1 MSPARFAGGYSGSIH
16 APSPVDIE
24 KEAIMRSLATFTLVA
39 ALVAVPSS
47 AFSSGTESPEQTA
60 VRSAPV
66 IVKSLTDYPGRTREV
81 TELQKAEV
89 RSVLEKL
96 DGNTKFICTGARV
109 ADNPYRMNVA
119 VRMRAKLV
127 CEYAK
132 SLRPDLS
139 YWYQTKVTKHENFNG
154 RVIVVSK

>member
-1 MSPARFAGGYSGSIH
+1 ME
-16 APSPVDIE
+16 APTKLVLTSALILAMVALPVG
-24 KEAIMRSLATFTLVA
+24 AY
-39 ALVAVPSS
+39 
-47 AFSSGTESPEQTA
+47 SSGTDTPEVTA
-60 VRSAPV
+60 VSSAPV
-66 IVKSLTDYPGRTREV
+66 IVKSLTDYPGRVREV
-81 TELQKAEV
+81 AETQKAEI
-89 RSVLEKL
+89 RAVLERL

-109 ADNPYRMNVA
+109 ADNTYRMNLA

-139 YWYQTKVTKHENFNG
+139 YWYQTKITKHESFNG

>member
-1 MSPARFAGGYSGSIH
+1 MKSLL
-16 APSPVDIE
+16 
-24 KEAIMRSLATFTLVA
+24 SLALAV
-39 ALVAVPSS
+39 ALVAVPLS
-47 AFSSGTESPEQTA
+47 AGSTETERPETTQ
-60 VRSAPV
+60 VRTAPV
-66 IVKSLTDYPGRTREV
+66 IVKSLTDYPGRVREV
-81 TELQKAEV
+81 TETQKAEI
-89 RSVLEKL
+89 RAVLERL

-109 ADNPYRMNVA
+109 ADNPYRMNLA

-139 YWYQTKVTKHENFNG
+139 YWYQTKVTKHQSFNG

>member
-1 MSPARFAGGYSGSIH
+1 MKPLLSVA
-16 APSPVDIE
+16 
-24 KEAIMRSLATFTLVA
+24 LAA
-39 ALVAVPSS
+39 ALVAVPLS
-47 AFSSGTESPEQTA
+47 AGSTETERPETTQ
-60 VRSAPV
+60 VRTAPV
-66 IVKSLTDYPGRTREV
+66 IVKSLSDYPGRVREV
-81 TELQKAEV
+81 TETQKAEI
-89 RSVLEKL
+89 RAVLERL

-109 ADNPYRMNVA
+109 ADNPYRMNLA

-139 YWYQTKVTKHENFNG
+139 YWYQTKVTKHQSFNG

>member
-1 MSPARFAGGYSGSIH
+1 MKTITTIAF
-16 APSPVDIE
+16 
-24 KEAIMRSLATFTLVA
+24 VA
-39 ALVAVPSS
+39 ALLVPASS
-47 AFSSGTESPEQTA
+47 VTA
-60 VRSAPV
+60 VEIKTSEDSKVSTAPV
-66 IVKSLTDYPGRTREV
+66 VVKSLTDYPGRVRTV
-81 TELQKAEV
+81 TETQKAEIRAV
-89 RSVLEKL
+89 MERL

-109 ADNPYRMNVA
+109 ADNPYRMNIA

>member
-1 MSPARFAGGYSGSIH
+1 MRFVTTMA
-16 APSPVDIE
+16 
-24 KEAIMRSLATFTLVA
+24 LVT
-39 ALVAVPSS
+39 ALVAVPANAVSS
-47 AFSSGTESPEQTA
+47 ETMTTQDSPS
-60 VRSAPV
+60 VSATV

-81 TELQKAEV
+81 TETQKAEI
-89 RSVLEKL
+89 RAVLERL

-139 YWYQTKVTKHENFNG
+139 YWYQTKVTKHDNFNG

>member
-1 MSPARFAGGYSGSIH
+1 MKSALSMA
-16 APSPVDIE
+16 
-24 KEAIMRSLATFTLVA
+24 LAL
-39 ALVAVPSS
+39 ALVFVPMSAVSNE
-47 AFSSGTESPEQTA
+47 TEGPETTQVQT
-60 VRSAPV
+60 APV
-66 IVKSLTDYPGRTREV
+66 IVKSLTDYPGRAREV
-81 TELQKAEV
+81 TETQKAEI
-89 RSVLEKL
+89 RAVLERL

-109 ADNPYRMNVA
+109 ADNPYRMNLA

-139 YWYQTKVTKHENFNG
+139 YWYQTKVTKHQSFNG

>member
-1 MSPARFAGGYSGSIH
+1 
-16 APSPVDIE
+16 
-24 KEAIMRSLATFTLVA
+24 MRLVTTMA
-39 ALVAVPSS
+39 LVTALVAVPASAVSS
-47 AFSSGTESPEQTA
+47 ETMTTQESPE
-60 VRSAPV
+60 VSAPV

-81 TELQKAEV
+81 TETQKAEI
-89 RSVLEKL
+89 RAVLERL

-132 SLRPDLS
+132 SLD
-139 YWYQTKVTKHENFNG
+139 Q
-154 RVIVVSK
+154 I

>member
-1 MSPARFAGGYSGSIH
+1 
-16 APSPVDIE
+16 
-24 KEAIMRSLATFTLVA
+24 MRLVTTMA
-39 ALVAVPSS
+39 LVTALVAVPASAVSS
-47 AFSSGTESPEQTA
+47 ETMTTQESP
-60 VRSAPV
+60 VVSVPV

-81 TELQKAEV
+81 TETQKAEI
-89 RSVLEKL
+89 RAVLERL

-139 YWYQTKVTKHENFNG
+139 YWYQTKVTKHDNFNG

>member
-1 MSPARFAGGYSGSIH
+1 
-16 APSPVDIE
+16 
-24 KEAIMRSLATFTLVA
+24 MRLVTTMA
-39 ALVAVPSS
+39 LVTALVAVPASAVSS
-47 AFSSGTESPEQTA
+47 EIMTTQDSPS
-60 VRSAPV
+60 VSAPV

-81 TELQKAEV
+81 TETQKAEI
-89 RSVLEKL
+89 RAVLERL

-139 YWYQTKVTKHENFNG
+139 YWYQTKVTKHDNFNG

>member
-1 MSPARFAGGYSGSIH
+1 MKSLLSI
-16 APSPVDIE
+16 A
-24 KEAIMRSLATFTLVA
+24 LAAT
-39 ALVAVPSS
+39 LVAVPLS
-47 AFSSGTESPEQTA
+47 AASTETERPETTQ
-60 VRSAPV
+60 VRTAPV
-66 IVKSLTDYPGRTREV
+66 IVKSLTDYPGRVREV
-81 TELQKAEV
+81 TETQKAEI
-89 RSVLEKL
+89 RAVLERL

-109 ADNPYRMNVA
+109 ADNPYRMNLA

-139 YWYQTKVTKHENFNG
+139 YWYQTKVTKHQSFNG

>member
-1 MSPARFAGGYSGSIH
+1 MKSALSMA
-16 APSPVDIE
+16 
-24 KEAIMRSLATFTLVA
+24 LAL
-39 ALVAVPSS
+39 ALVFVPMSAVSNE
-47 AFSSGTESPEQTA
+47 TERPETTQ
-60 VRSAPV
+60 VRTAPV
-66 IVKSLTDYPGRTREV
+66 IVKSLTDYPGRVREV
-81 TELQKAEV
+81 TETQKAEI
-89 RSVLEKL
+89 RAVLERL

-109 ADNPYRMNVA
+109 ADNPYRMNLA

-139 YWYQTKVTKHENFNG
+139 YWYQTKVTKHQSFNG

>member
-1 MSPARFAGGYSGSIH
+1 MRFVTTMA
-16 APSPVDIE
+16 
-24 KEAIMRSLATFTLVA
+24 LVT
-39 ALVAVPSS
+39 ALVAVPASAVSS
-47 AFSSGTESPEQTA
+47 ETMTTQESP
-60 VRSAPV
+60 VVSVPV

-81 TELQKAEV
+81 TETQKAEI
-89 RSVLEKL
+89 RSVLERL

-139 YWYQTKVTKHENFNG
+139 YWYQTKVTKHDNFNG

>member
-1 MSPARFAGGYSGSIH
+1 MKPLLSVA
-16 APSPVDIE
+16 
-24 KEAIMRSLATFTLVA
+24 LAA
-39 ALVAVPSS
+39 ALVAVPLS
-47 AFSSGTESPEQTA
+47 AGSTETERPEVTQART
-60 VRSAPV
+60 APV
-66 IVKSLTDYPGRTREV
+66 IVKSLTDYPGRVREV
-81 TELQKAEV
+81 TETQKAEI
-89 RSVLEKL
+89 RAVLERL

-109 ADNPYRMNVA
+109 ADNPYRMNLA

-139 YWYQTKVTKHENFNG
+139 YWYQTKITKHQSFNG

>member
-1 MSPARFAGGYSGSIH
+1 
-16 APSPVDIE
+16 
-24 KEAIMRSLATFTLVA
+24 MRSVVTAALVA
-39 ALVAVPSS
+39 TLVAVPSNG
-47 AFSSGTESPEQTA
+47 FPNETESNEVSA
-60 VRSAPV
+60 ARSAPV
-66 IVKSLTDYPGRTREV
+66 IVKSLSDYPGRGRAV
-81 TELQKAEV
+81 TETQKAEI
-89 RSVLEKL
+89 RSVLEQL

-109 ADNPYRMNVA
+109 VDNPYRMNVA

-139 YWYQTKVTKHENFNG
+139 YWYQTKLTEHENFNG

>member
-1 MSPARFAGGYSGSIH
+1 MKSLLSI
-16 APSPVDIE
+16 A
-24 KEAIMRSLATFTLVA
+24 LAA
-39 ALVAVPSS
+39 ALVAVPLS
-47 AFSSGTESPEQTA
+47 AASRETERPETTQ
-60 VRSAPV
+60 VRTAPV
-66 IVKSLTDYPGRTREV
+66 IVKSLTDYPGRVREV
-81 TELQKAEV
+81 TETQKAEI
-89 RSVLEKL
+89 REVLEKL

-109 ADNPYRMNVA
+109 ADNPYRMNLA

-139 YWYQTKVTKHENFNG
+139 YWYQTKVTKHQSFNG

>member
-1 MSPARFAGGYSGSIH
+1 MKSLLSI
-16 APSPVDIE
+16 A
-24 KEAIMRSLATFTLVA
+24 LAAV
-39 ALVAVPSS
+39 LVAVPLS
-47 AFSSGTESPEQTA
+47 ATSTETQKPETTE
-60 VRSAPV
+60 VRTAPV
-66 IVKSLTDYPGRTREV
+66 IVKSLTDYPGRVREV
-81 TELQKAEV
+81 TETQKAEI
-89 RSVLEKL
+89 RAVLERL

-109 ADNPYRMNVA
+109 ADNPYRMNLA

-139 YWYQTKVTKHENFNG
+139 YWYQTKVTKHQRFNG

>member
-1 MSPARFAGGYSGSIH
+1 MKPLLSVA
-16 APSPVDIE
+16 
-24 KEAIMRSLATFTLVA
+24 LAA
-39 ALVAVPSS
+39 ALVAVPLS
-47 AFSSGTESPEQTA
+47 AGSTETERPETTQ
-60 VRSAPV
+60 VRTAPV
-66 IVKSLTDYPGRTREV
+66 IVKSLTDYPGRVREV
-81 TELQKAEV
+81 TETQKAEI
-89 RSVLEKL
+89 RAVLERL

-109 ADNPYRMNVA
+109 ADNPYRMNLA

-139 YWYQTKVTKHENFNG
+139 YWYQTKVTKHQSFNG

>member
-1 MSPARFAGGYSGSIH
+1 MKSPLSI
-16 APSPVDIE
+16 A
-24 KEAIMRSLATFTLVA
+24 LAT
-39 ALVAVPSS
+39 ALVAVPLNAAS
-47 AFSSGTESPEQTA
+47 TETERPETTQ
-60 VRSAPV
+60 VRTAPV
-66 IVKSLTDYPGRTREV
+66 IVKSLTDYPGRVREV
-81 TELQKAEV
+81 TETQKAEI
-89 RSVLEKL
+89 RAVLERL

-109 ADNPYRMNVA
+109 ADNPYRMNLA

-139 YWYQTKVTKHENFNG
+139 YWYQTKVTKHQGFNG

>member
-1 MSPARFAGGYSGSIH
+1 MKPLLSVA
-16 APSPVDIE
+16 
-24 KEAIMRSLATFTLVA
+24 LAA
-39 ALVAVPSS
+39 ALVAVPLS
-47 AFSSGTESPEQTA
+47 AASTETERPETTQ
-60 VRSAPV
+60 VRTAPV
-66 IVKSLTDYPGRTREV
+66 IVKSLTDYPGRVREV
-81 TELQKAEV
+81 TETQKAEI
-89 RSVLEKL
+89 RAVLERL

-109 ADNPYRMNVA
+109 ADNPYRMNLA

-139 YWYQTKVTKHENFNG
+139 YWYQTKVTKHQSFNG

>member
-1 MSPARFAGGYSGSIH
+1 MRFVTTMA
-16 APSPVDIE
+16 
-24 KEAIMRSLATFTLVA
+24 LVT
-39 ALVAVPSS
+39 ALVAVPASAVSS
-47 AFSSGTESPEQTA
+47 ETMTTQESP
-60 VRSAPV
+60 VVSVPV

-81 TELQKAEV
+81 TETQKAEI
-89 RSVLEKL
+89 RAVLERL

-109 ADNPYRMNVA
+109 ADNPYRMNIA

-139 YWYQTKVTKHENFNG
+139 YWYQTKVTKHDNFNG

>member
-1 MSPARFAGGYSGSIH
+1 
-16 APSPVDIE
+16 
-24 KEAIMRSLATFTLVA
+24 MRLVTTMA
-39 ALVAVPSS
+39 LVTALVAVPASAVSS
-47 AFSSGTESPEQTA
+47 ETMAAQESPS
-60 VRSAPV
+60 VSAPV

-81 TELQKAEV
+81 TETQKAEI
-89 RSVLEKL
+89 RAVLERL
-96 DGNTKFICTGARV
+96 EGNTKFICTGARV

-139 YWYQTKVTKHENFNG
+139 YWYQTKVTKHDNFNG

>member
-1 MSPARFAGGYSGSIH
+1 MKTALTIS
-16 APSPVDIE
+16 
-24 KEAIMRSLATFTLVA
+24 LVA
-39 ALVAVPSS
+39 ALVAVPGS
-47 AFSSGTESPEQTA
+47 AFSSDTVTPEATIA
-60 VRSAPV
+60 VSAPV

-81 TELQKAEV
+81 TETQKAEI

-109 ADNPYRMNVA
+109 ADNLYRMNVA

-139 YWYQTKVTKHENFNG
+139 YWYQTKVTQHENFNG

>member
-1 MSPARFAGGYSGSIH
+1 MNSLP
-16 APSPVDIE
+16 
-24 KEAIMRSLATFTLVA
+24 SLALAV
-39 ALVAVPSS
+39 ALVALPIS
-47 AFSSGTESPEQTA
+47 AGSTETERPETTQ
-60 VRSAPV
+60 VRTAPV
-66 IVKSLTDYPGRTREV
+66 IVKSLTDYPGRVREL
-81 TELQKAEV
+81 TETQKAEI
-89 RSVLEKL
+89 RAVLERL

-109 ADNPYRMNVA
+109 ADNPYRMNLA

-139 YWYQTKVTKHENFNG
+139 YWYQTKVTKHQSFNG

>member
-1 MSPARFAGGYSGSIH
+1 
-16 APSPVDIE
+16 
-24 KEAIMRSLATFTLVA
+24 MRLATTMALVT
-39 ALVAVPSS
+39 ALVAVP
-47 AFSSGTESPEQTA
+47 ATA
-60 VRSAPV
+60 VSSETMTTQDSPSVSAPV

-81 TELQKAEV
+81 TETQKAEI
-89 RSVLEKL
+89 RAVLERL

-139 YWYQTKVTKHENFNG
+139 YWYQTKVTKHDNFNG

>member
-1 MSPARFAGGYSGSIH
+1 M
-16 APSPVDIE
+16 
-24 KEAIMRSLATFTLVA
+24 KSLLTVALAAT
-39 ALVAVPSS
+39 LVAVPIS
-47 AFSSGTESPEQTA
+47 AGSTETEKPVTTQ
-60 VRSAPV
+60 VRAAPV
-66 IVKSLTDYPGRTREV
+66 IVKSLSDYPGRVREV
-81 TELQKAEV
+81 TETQKAEI
-89 RSVLEKL
+89 RAVLEKL

-109 ADNPYRMNVA
+109 ADNPYRMNLA

-139 YWYQTKVTKHENFNG
+139 YWYQTKVTRHQSFKG